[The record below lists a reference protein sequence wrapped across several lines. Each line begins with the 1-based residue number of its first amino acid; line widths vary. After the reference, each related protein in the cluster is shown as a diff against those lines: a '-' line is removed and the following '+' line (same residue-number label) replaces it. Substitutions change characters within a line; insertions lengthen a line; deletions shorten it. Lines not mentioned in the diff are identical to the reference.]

1 MEQKKIRIFLTP
13 LLKYA
18 LFVYAEVIKAWQYM
32 SLNL

>member
-1 MEQKKIRIFLTP
+1 MEQKKNTHILTP

-18 LFVYAEVIKAWQYM
+18 LLVYAEVIKAWQYM